1 MHWFLSDISIL
12 DLIWRHVFGCQSI
25 FLVTIVIQFCDTSN
39 CFTLFMFNYSLP
51 FGGRQ
56 WIVKQTF
63 FFLTQIL
70 FFLCQNLSNF
80 SGGTFWNS
88 NLIFIVNINFF
99 HSVIRGRLYYEM
111 EQGSPVWIVALQ
123 FTRVQIMLNNFQM
136 ISKVI
141 RMRYHYFSIYITFNA
156 IINFHLLNIDF
167 KTRVNTKYFILV
179 YITLTCINLQNAN
192 SFIFLLNFSLNKT

>member
-1 MHWFLSDISIL
+1 MIHQIVSHFSCLTIHFRLAEDNESLSKRFFL
-12 DLIWRHVFGCQSI
+12 
-25 FLVTIVIQFCDTSN
+25 IQ
-39 CFTLFMFNYSLP
+39 LQY
-51 FGGRQ
+51 
-56 WIVKQTF
+56 F
-63 FFLTQIL
+63 FFLY
-70 FFLCQNLSNF
+70 QNLSNF

-88 NLIFIVNINFF
+88 NLIFKVNINFF

-179 YITLTCINLQNAN
+179 YITLTCINLQHAN
-192 SFIFLLNFSLNKT
+192 SFTFLLYFSLNKNLKKKSPKQFFICKVQLWENFCWF